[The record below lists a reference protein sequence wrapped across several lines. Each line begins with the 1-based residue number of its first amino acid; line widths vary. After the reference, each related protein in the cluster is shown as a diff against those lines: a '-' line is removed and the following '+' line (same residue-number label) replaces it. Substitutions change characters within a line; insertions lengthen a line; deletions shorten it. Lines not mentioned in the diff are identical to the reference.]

1 VRPGVIERAVQLQ
14 PETMVRSGGA
24 STLLAVDDLHVHFE
38 TSRGTVRAVEGLS
51 FEVAPGEVVA
61 IVGESGSGKS
71 VSALSIM
78 RLLPRHTA
86 RVRGRIVFDGNNLLE
101 LDDESMRELRGR
113 DISMIFQEPMT
124 SLNPLL
130 TIGLQITEPL
140 TIHLGMTTEQARAR
154 AVELLSLVGI
164 PDPRG
169 RLDQYPH
176 QFSGGMRQ
184 RVMIAIG
191 LACNPKLV
199 IADEPTT
206 ALDVTIQAQILE
218 LMKDLSRKLNIALII
233 ITHNLGVVARY
244 ADRVIVMYAA
254 RMVEQGPSE
263 AVFHRPRHP
272 YSMGLLRSVPRLDRP
287 RGTRLATIE
296 GLVPNLASELS
307 GCRFAPRC
315 PFRIPVCDQ
324 EPPLFETDTGAVSRC
339 HRHAEIAQGTIAWT
353 AAGAGT
359 LKADVERMQPLLAVN
374 GLTKHFPVRAK
385 LRKNRSLV
393 RAVEDVSFS
402 IYPGETLGLVGESG
416 CGKTTV
422 GRLILRLEQPTS
434 GEIAFE
440 GTNLLTASPAEL
452 KTIRRKIQVIFQD
465 PYSSLNPR
473 MTVGQ
478 IVGEPLHVYRLAPD
492 GKAAGERVGEL
503 LGQVGLRPEL
513 AERYPHQLS
522 GGQRQRVGIA
532 RALAMEPSFIVCDEA
547 VSALDVSI
555 QGQIINLLEDL
566 QRRLGLAYLFIAHD
580 LAVIR
585 HISMQVVV
593 MYFGRVMEVADR
605 DTIYREALHPYTKV
619 LLDAAPIPDPTV
631 EKARAPRLIKGELPS
646 HLAPPTGC
654 VFNTRC
660 PMASQECRE
669 VIPPL
674 AEKRPGHFA
683 ACIKV

>member
-1 VRPGVIERAVQLQ
+1 MEALSATIARPV
-14 PETMVRSGGA
+14 ETPA
-24 STLLAVDDLHVHFE
+24 ALLAVEDLHVHFE
-38 TSRGTVRAVEGLS
+38 TSRGIVRAVEGLS
-51 FEVAPGEVVA
+51 FEVGRGEVVA

-71 VSALSIM
+71 VTALSIM
-78 RLLPRHTA
+78 RLLPRLTG
-86 RVRGRIVFDGNNLLE
+86 RTRGRITFDGKSLLD
-101 LDDESMRELRGR
+101 LDDESMREIRGR

-140 TIHLGMTTEQARAR
+140 TIHLGMSESEARAR
-154 AVELLSLVGI
+154 AVELLRLVGI
-164 PDPRG
+164 PDAEG
-169 RLDQYPH
+169 RLEQYPH

-254 RMVEQGPSE
+254 RMVEQGRAE

-272 YSMGLLRSVPRLDRP
+272 YTMGLLRSVPRLDRP
-287 RGTRLATIE
+287 RGNRLETIE
-296 GLVPNLASELS
+296 GLVPNLASTLT

-315 PFRIPVCDQ
+315 PFRIPICDQ
-324 EPPLFETDTGAVSRC
+324 EPPLFPTDTGALSRC
-339 HRHAEIAQGTIAWT
+339 HRHAEIAAGKIAW
-353 AAGAGT
+353 AASGAGT
-359 LKADVERMQPLLAVN
+359 PQNALEEAKPLLSVRN
-374 GLTKHFPVRAK
+374 LTKHFPVRAK
-385 LRKNRSLV
+385 LGHKRTVV
-393 RAVEDVSFS
+393 RAVQDVSFS

-422 GRLILRLEQPTS
+422 GRLILRLDQPTA
-434 GEIAFE
+434 GDIEFA
-440 GTNLLTASPAEL
+440 GVNLVTASPAEL
-452 KTIRRKIQVIFQD
+452 KTLRRKIQVIFQD

-473 MTVGQ
+473 MTVRQ
-478 IVGEPLHVYRLAPD
+478 IIGEPLRVYDLVPD
-492 GKAAGERVGEL
+492 GKARDARVEEL

-580 LAVIR
+580 LAVVR
-585 HISMQVVV
+585 HISMRVVV
-593 MYFGRVMEVADR
+593 MYFGRIMEVADR
-605 DTIYREALHPYTKV
+605 DTIYREPLHPYTKV
-619 LLDAAPIPDPTV
+619 LLDAAPVPDPSV

-646 HLAPPTGC
+646 HMAPPTGC

-660 PMASQECRE
+660 PLASQECRE

-674 AEKRPGHFA
+674 EEKRPGHFA